1 MERIVR
7 SWMHSE
13 TQTVAA
19 ALRTRIYSSSSG
31 EDFASRSRDSVK
43 RR

>member
-19 ALRTRIYSSSSG
+19 ALRTRIYSSSNG
-31 EDFASRSRDSVK
+31 EIWLPIPEIL
-43 RR
+43 